1 MKHIILASLIVLS
14 LLLGSC
20 RRSTQPNDEAA
31 NVNMALAVRPP
42 APAVGP
48 ATLLITLTDTADDP
62 INGAVLEIRGD
73 MVHAGMEPVLASVD
87 AGQNGIY
94 EVPFEWTMAGD
105 WIVTVTASLPDGR
118 TVTREFDLTV
128 SGEMNMEME
137 P

>member
-20 RRSTQPNDEAA
+20 RRSTQPNVEAA

>member
-42 APAVGP
+42 APAVGQ